1 MCVAAG
7 GGVCM
12 QKEKQDLGLTAFV
25 FLCKKASASVHVSN
39 GKWGLGLE
47 ELEVGLDPGEL

>member
-1 MCVAAG
+1 MCTRMHAERKTG
-7 GGVCM
+7 SRS
-12 QKEKQDLGLTAFV
+12 TAFV
-25 FLCKKASASVHVSN
+25 FLCEKVSASVHVSN